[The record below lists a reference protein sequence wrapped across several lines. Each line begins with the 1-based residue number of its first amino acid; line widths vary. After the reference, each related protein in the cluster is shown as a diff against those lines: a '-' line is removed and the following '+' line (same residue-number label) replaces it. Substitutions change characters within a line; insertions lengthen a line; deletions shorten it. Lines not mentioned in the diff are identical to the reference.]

1 MIYGVVYVI
10 TNLITGMKYVGQ
22 TTQSLELRFKAHLY
36 EETYIGNSMRKYG
49 IKNFTIEIIEECE
62 SRKQLNER
70 EIFWI
75 ANLNTKRPKG
85 YNLTNG
91 GEGIV
96 GCLRTPEHCL
106 IISSCRKNPSPYPTL
121 SAELESRKITYGKMA
136 KKLGWHTS
144 KLARKM
150 RGERNFSLSQ
160 MIEIKKILGVDNMS
174 VEELFSR
181 TDGKPLLPCPYLY
194 PILYRELQLQ
204 NITLAK
210 IGEVLGLSR
219 ITVPLK
225 MHGKFRFSVD
235 EAEKVKDFLKIDMS
249 IEELFSLADGSAP
262 DLATAKSPSPC
273 IYPVLEEELK
283 RQGISMRKLS
293 ENLGWNSSAMS
304 LKISGKIGIKPEQ
317 KAAVKEFLKVEMSV
331 EELFKRRE

>member
-22 TTQSLELRFKAHLY
+22 TTQSLELRFNALTAADIKSVGNFAADNELLINGKA
-36 EETYIGNSMRKYG
+36 ESTQG
-49 IKNFTIEIIEECE
+49 IFKAE
-62 SRKQLNER
+62 
-70 EIFWI
+70 WI
-75 ANLNTKRPKG
+75 SG

-96 GCLRTPEHCL
+96 SCLRTPEHCL

-121 SAELESRKITYGKMA
+121 TAELESRKITYGKMA

-210 IGEVLGLSR
+210 IGEVLGVSR

-235 EAEKVKDFLKIDMS
+235 EAEKIKDFLKVDMS

-283 RQGISMRKLS
+283 RQ
-293 ENLGWNSSAMS
+293 
-304 LKISGKIGIKPEQ
+304 
-317 KAAVKEFLKVEMSV
+317 KAAIKEFLKVEMSV